1 MTEPVVVIVGAGA
14 AGIGAGLELQ
24 ARRVPFVILEAQTRV
39 GGRAFTDKTSL
50 GMAWDQGCHWLHCAD
65 VNPLVGWA
73 DRLEANYYKER
84 REDWFGVWRDSAW
97 LDKAGRES
105 VLEQTWQPIMMLSD
119 VGDEQADVPLADV
132 LDLSGQQG
140 GLLRHWLQ
148 LMSSG
153 DPEAVSARGYADYD
167 DTELNWPVESG
178 YGDLIERMAA
188 GLPVRLNTPVRSIEQ
203 GAGRVT
209 VTLADGSSLKAS
221 ACIVTAS
228 TNVLIAGG
236 IKFGAGPAHDLL
248 DLVQDVPCGSYEKI
262 AVKVTGDP
270 FAVQD
275 HRGGS
280 VQLTYTDV
288 VNFQINFH
296 FPGLA
301 LAHVAGSPAR
311 KLVTAGRDAMQ
322 THVMEALVAGW
333 GADIRKQ
340 VLKMAVTGWET
351 NPFVRGAYSY
361 ARPGSAHRRHEMIE
375 ADTGNVVFA
384 GEAFSRKWQ
393 ATAHG
398 AYQSGRDVAARMVD
412 SLKLA
417 C

>member
-14 AGIGAGLELQ
+14 AGVGAGLELQ
-24 ARRVPFVILEAQTRV
+24 ARGVPFVMLEAQDRI
-39 GGRAFTDKTSL
+39 GGRAYTDKTSL

-65 VNPLVGWA
+65 VNPLVAWA
-73 DRLEANYYKER
+73 DKLGADYYKER
-84 REDWFGVWRDSAW
+84 RDDWFGVWRDGAW
-97 LDKAGRES
+97 LDKAGRER
-105 VLEQTWQPIMMLSD
+105 VLEQTWQPIMALSD
-119 VGDEQADVPLADV
+119 AGDNQADVALAEV
-132 LDLSGQQG
+132 LDLSGQRG

-188 GLPVRLNTPVRSIEQ
+188 GLPVRLNAPVKSIEQ
-203 GAGRVT
+203 GAGNVT
-209 VTLADGSSLKAS
+209 VTLVDGSSFKAG
-221 ACIVTAS
+221 ACLVTAS

-236 IKFGAGPAHDLL
+236 IRFGAGPARDLL
-248 DLVQDVPCGSYEKI
+248 DLVQDVPCGHYEKI
-262 AVKVTGDP
+262 AIKVTGDP

-280 VQLTYTDV
+280 VQLADTDV

-296 FPGLA
+296 FPRLA

-311 KLVTAGRDAMQ
+311 QLVTAGPDAMRN
-322 THVMEALVAGW
+322 HVVEALVAGW
-333 GADIRKQ
+333 GAGIREQ
-340 VLKMAVTGWET
+340 VADTAVTGWT
-351 NPFVRGAYSY
+351 GNPYVRGAYSF
-361 ARPGSAHRRHEMIE
+361 ARPGCAHRRHEMIA
-375 ADTGNVVFA
+375 ADTGNVAFA

-417 C
+417 